1 MPGGL
6 CVILLP
12 ILLSIVQRLHLLSD
26 NLDLPVEAV
35 VNAPVGINNP
45 LQYVPPALRNGAV
58 GWYPEQQ
65 KVWEKYGIPRY
76 V

>member
-1 MPGGL
+1 MDHMSESLNYPL
-6 CVILLP
+6 EF
-12 ILLSIVQRLHLLSD
+12 IVRAPMAII
-26 NLDLPVEAV
+26 NL
-35 VNAPVGINNP
+35 
-45 LQYVPPALRNGAV
+45 LQYLPCGLRNGAV

>member
-1 MPGGL
+1 MFPNHL
-6 CVILLP
+6 CP
-12 ILLSIVQRLHLLSD
+12 NHLCLVTLRHMSHFLTD
-26 NLDLPVEAV
+26 SNRPLEFISR
-35 VNAPVGINNP
+35 APVALINP
-45 LQYVPPALRNGAV
+45 LQYLPCGLRNGAV